1 MSSRRR
7 AVLAALVC
15 ALVAAAAAVRP
26 APQSGRAADYVMV
39 LMLDGTRPDV
49 LRRVQGSNIRGLARS
64 GVTYLQARTCYPS
77 QTRVAFVS
85 LPTGSHP
92 GSHGIVGGDDYKDAA
107 WQTQPYGNDDPI
119 AAQAL
124 VARGT
129 MFEDATTAGLTSLYA
144 AVKGYELVG
153 ARGATWTINGKKTL
167 DQEIYKNRYQPA
179 VGGSAERA
187 ARQKLQ
193 LSRQLVD
200 QTLALVREKKPN
212 LVVVN
217 LSAADYTAH
226 AFGPSSPYYPQAIEY
241 LDSLVGELVRA
252 YDRLGIR
259 QRTSV
264 IVSADHGFTDVDKR
278 RLVAA
283 ASDPASAQGHRLTML
298 AERGIEHYVTNTGGS
313 SMGVYIRDKARV
325 PEAVAALRVEP
336 WAEAIYCED
345 AAAHCDQSL
354 TALHSFFPG
363 RSPELMVDLDDDSSL
378 NFPNAGQHGSLRP
391 IDMYIPLVLSGA
403 GVAQGRVLGKAEL
416 VDIAPTVLRLL
427 GVEAK
432 RLHPDGRILEEAL
445 AR

>member
-1 MSSRRR
+1 MSSRGA
-7 AVLAALVC
+7 AVFTTVVC
-15 ALVAAAAAVRP
+15 ALLAAAAPVRP
-26 APQSGRAADYVMV
+26 APPDRPADYVLV

-49 LRRVQGSNIRGLARS
+49 LRRVKAPAIEALASS
-64 GVTYLQARTCYPS
+64 GARFLQARTCYPS

-92 GSHGIVGGDDYKDAA
+92 GSHGIVGGDDYKDPS

-129 MFEDATTAGLTSLYA
+129 IFEDAAAAGLTSLYA

-167 DQEIYKNRYQPA
+167 NQQVYQNRYQPA
-179 VGGSAERA
+179 VQGSADRA
-187 ARQKLQ
+187 AREKLQ

-200 QTLALVREKKPN
+200 QTLAIVREKKPN

-226 AFGPSSPYYPQAIEY
+226 AFGPSSPYYPRAIEY
-241 LDSLVGELVRA
+241 LDSLVGELVQA
-252 YDRLGIR
+252 YERMGLR
-259 QRTSV
+259 RRTAFV
-264 IVSADHGFTDVDKR
+264 VSADHGFSDVDKR

-283 ASDPASAQGHRLTML
+283 ATDPASDQGHRLTML
-298 AERGIEHYVTNTGGS
+298 AERGIEHYVTNTGGA
-313 SMGVYIRDKARV
+313 SMGLYIRDKSRV
-325 PEAVAALRVEP
+325 AEAVAALRPEP
-336 WAEAIYCED
+336 WAEAIYCEEP
-345 AAAHCDQSL
+345 AAHCDRSL
-354 TALHSFFPG
+354 TSLHSYFPG
-363 RSPELMVDLDDDSSL
+363 RSPEVMVDLDDDSSL

-391 IDMYIPLVLSGA
+391 LDMYIPLVLSGA
-403 GVAQGRVLGKAEL
+403 GVAPGRVLGKAEL

-427 GVEAK
+427 GGEAK
-432 RLHPDGRILEEAL
+432 RLHPDGRVLDEAL
-445 AR
+445 AK